1 MTQTDAI
8 ATINEANIQLRAAM
22 DKLDMQERIIATQ
35 EELIQL
41 LQHSL
46 EGRNKFITVLENQ
59 LSIQDNANTSLI
71 TSIKANRFTDI
82 DTHDIIKAKQII
94 NG

>member
-1 MTQTDAI
+1 MKKMTQKELDNITEVM
-8 ATINEANIQLRAAM
+8 NEANIQLRVAM

-46 EGRNKFITVLENQ
+46 EGRNKFIAVLESQ
-59 LSIQDNANTSLI
+59 LSIQDNA
-71 TSIKANRFTDI
+71 
-82 DTHDIIKAKQII
+82 IIKAKQII
-94 NG
+94 HG

>member
-1 MTQTDAI
+1 MKKMTQKELDNITEVM
-8 ATINEANIQLRAAM
+8 NEANTQLRVAM

-59 LSIQDNANTSLI
+59 LSIQDNA
-71 TSIKANRFTDI
+71 
-82 DTHDIIKAKQII
+82 IIKAKQII

>member
-1 MTQTDAI
+1 MKKMTQKELDNLTEVM
-8 ATINEANIQLRAAM
+8 NEANIQLRIAK

-46 EGRNKFITVLENQ
+46 EGRNKFIAVLESQ
-59 LSIQDNANTSLI
+59 LSIQDNA
-71 TSIKANRFTDI
+71 
-82 DTHDIIKAKQII
+82 IIKAKQII
-94 NG
+94 HG

>member
-1 MTQTDAI
+1 MKQTEAI
-8 ATINEANIQLRAAM
+8 ATINEANIQLRVAM

-41 LQHSL
+41 LQRSL
-46 EGRNKFITVLENQ
+46 EGRDKFITVLENQ
-59 LSIQDNANTSLI
+59 LSIQDNA
-71 TSIKANRFTDI
+71 
-82 DTHDIIKAKQII
+82 IIKAKQII

>member
-1 MTQTDAI
+1 MTQKELDNLTEVM
-8 ATINEANIQLRAAM
+8 NEANIQLRIAK

-46 EGRNKFITVLENQ
+46 EGRNKFIAVLESQ
-59 LSIQDNANTSLI
+59 LSIQDNA
-71 TSIKANRFTDI
+71 
-82 DTHDIIKAKQII
+82 IIKAKQII
-94 NG
+94 HG

>member
-1 MTQTDAI
+1 MTQKELDNITEVM
-8 ATINEANIQLRAAM
+8 NEANIQLRVAM

-46 EGRNKFITVLENQ
+46 EGRNKFIAVLESQ
-59 LSIQDNANTSLI
+59 LSIQDNA
-71 TSIKANRFTDI
+71 
-82 DTHDIIKAKQII
+82 IIKAKQII
-94 NG
+94 HG

>member
-1 MTQTDAI
+1 MKQTEAI
-8 ATINEANIQLRAAM
+8 ATISEANIQLRVAM

-46 EGRNKFITVLENQ
+46 EGRNKFITILENQ
-59 LSIQDNANTSLI
+59 LNIQDNA
-71 TSIKANRFTDI
+71 
-82 DTHDIIKAKQII
+82 IIKAKQII

>member
-1 MTQTDAI
+1 MKKMTQKELDNITEVM
-8 ATINEANIQLRAAM
+8 NEANTQLRVAM
-22 DKLDMQERIIATQ
+22 DKLDMQERIIAMQ
-35 EELIQL
+35 EEMIQL

-59 LSIQDNANTSLI
+59 LSIQDNA
-71 TSIKANRFTDI
+71 
-82 DTHDIIKAKQII
+82 IIKAKQII

>member
-1 MTQTDAI
+1 
-8 ATINEANIQLRAAM
+8 M

-59 LSIQDNANTSLI
+59 LNIQDNA
-71 TSIKANRFTDI
+71 
-82 DTHDIIKAKQII
+82 IIKAKQII